1 MYGWMH
7 ALVSLHARIYA
18 CAHAARVHACAR
30 ALARVPGH
38 AYLSVIYYSTVDEFK
53 IASATRRTVAADH
66 PGWQCDVKNF
76 LRPEGGVLLPCAA
89 GERVA
94 TAIEPR
100 SAFWVAEEYHQ
111 DYFTKNPVRSAKP
124 PDIFHAPPCNN

>member
-1 MYGWMH
+1 MGMLNPTYGNH
-7 ALVSLHARIYA
+7 GQHIEAILVTYDESVVSYSQLTAVYWHNIDPTDGTGQF
-18 CAHAARVHACAR
+18 CDK
-30 ALARVPGH
+30 GH

-89 GERVA
+89 GERVV
-94 TAIEPR
+94 TAI
-100 SAFWVAEEYHQ
+100 
-111 DYFTKNPVRSAKP
+111 
-124 PDIFHAPPCNN
+124 